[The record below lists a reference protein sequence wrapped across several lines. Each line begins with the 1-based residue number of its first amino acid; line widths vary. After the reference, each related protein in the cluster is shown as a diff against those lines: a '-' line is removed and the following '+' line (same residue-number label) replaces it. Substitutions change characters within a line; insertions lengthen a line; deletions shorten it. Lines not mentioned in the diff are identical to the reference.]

1 MPPMRTISLTAIS
14 GIPMIKAG
22 DDLAALIAGG
32 LEHTGL
38 KLENGDILVVCQKVV
53 SKAEGRVLD
62 LREIEPSEFAKTLAQ
77 RWEKDPRAVEVVL
90 RQTNR
95 IVRND
100 NGVIIV
106 ETGPGWVCANAGVD
120 ESNSLE
126 DDRAILLPEDPD
138 ASARSLRDEL
148 RRRFGVTVAVL
159 ITDTF
164 GRPWRDGLTEVCLG
178 IAGMNPMLDLRG
190 TTDLGGRELHHTV
203 IAIADDIACAA
214 GLLMEKAGATPAVVL
229 RGYQYTPYEGS
240 AKVLIRPP
248 EADLF
253 R

>member
-1 MPPMRTISLTAIS
+1 MRTISLTAIE
-14 GIPMIKAG
+14 GIPMVKAG

-32 LEHTGL
+32 LGHTGF
-38 KLENGDILVVCQKVV
+38 KLEPGDILVVCQKVI
-53 SKAEGRVLD
+53 SKAEGRVVD
-62 LREIEPSEFAKTLAQ
+62 LKDFEPSEFARSYAK
-77 RWEKDPRAVEVVL
+77 RWEKDPRAVEIVL
-90 RQTNR
+90 RQTSR

-100 NGVIIV
+100 HAVLIV

-126 DDRAILLPEDPD
+126 DDRAILLPVDPD
-138 ASARSLRDEL
+138 ASARRLRDQL

-159 ITDTF
+159 VTDTF

-178 IAGMNPMLDLRG
+178 IAGMNPILDLRG
-190 TTDLGGRELHHTV
+190 TADLGGRELHHTV
-203 IAIADDIACAA
+203 VAIADEIASAA
-214 GLLMEKAGATPAVVL
+214 GLLMEKAGATPAVVM
-229 RGYQYTPYEGS
+229 RGYKYEPFEGS
-240 AKVLIRPP
+240 AKVLIRPA

>member
-1 MPPMRTISLTAIS
+1 MRTISLTAIE
-14 GIPMIKAG
+14 GIPMLKAG
-22 DDLAALIAGG
+22 DDLAALIAGRLDATG
-32 LEHTGL
+32 FRLEA
-38 KLENGDILVVCQKVV
+38 GDILVVCQKVV
-53 SKAEGRVLD
+53 SKAEGRVVNLKD
-62 LREIEPSEFAKTLAQ
+62 FEPSEFARNYAR
-77 RWEKDPRAVEVVL
+77 RWEKDPRAIEIVL

-100 NGVIIV
+100 RGVLIV

-138 ASARSLRDEL
+138 ASARRLRDQI
-148 RRRFGVTVAVL
+148 RRRLDVTVAVL

-203 IAIADDIACAA
+203 VAIADEIASAA
-214 GLLMEKAGATPAVVL
+214 GLLMEKAGAIPAVVV
-229 RGYQYTPYEGS
+229 RGYEYEPFEGS
-240 AKVLIRPP
+240 AKLLIRPA

>member
-1 MPPMRTISLTAIS
+1 MRTISLIAIE
-14 GIPMIKAG
+14 GIPMVKAG
-22 DDLAALIAGG
+22 DDLAALIAGRLDAAG
-32 LEHTGL
+32 FRLEA
-38 KLENGDILVVCQKVV
+38 GDILVVCQKVV
-53 SKAEGRVLD
+53 SKAEGRVVNLKD
-62 LREIEPSEFAKTLAQ
+62 FEPSEFARNYAR
-77 RWEKDPRAVEVVL
+77 RWEKDPRAIEIVL

-100 NGVIIV
+100 RGVLIV

-138 ASARSLRDEL
+138 ASARRLRDQI
-148 RRRFGVTVAVL
+148 RRRLDVTVAVL

-203 IAIADDIACAA
+203 VAIADEIASAA
-214 GLLMEKAGATPAVVL
+214 GLLMEKAGAIPAVVV
-229 RGYQYTPYEGS
+229 RGYEYEPFEGS
-240 AKVLIRPP
+240 AKLLIRPA

>member
-1 MPPMRTISLTAIS
+1 MRTISLTAIEH
-14 GIPMIKAG
+14 IPMVKAG
-22 DDLAALIAGG
+22 DDLAALISRG
-32 LEHTGL
+32 LDATGFR
-38 KLENGDILVVCQKVV
+38 LENGDIVVVCQKVV
-53 SKAEGRVLD
+53 SKAEGRLVNLKD
-62 LREIEPSEFAKTLAQ
+62 FEPSEFAIALAK

-100 NGVIIV
+100 RGVIIV

-126 DDRAILLPEDPD
+126 DNVAILLPEDPD
-138 ASARSLRDEL
+138 ASARNLRDAM
-148 RRRFGVTVAVL
+148 RQKFGVTVAVL

-178 IAGMNPMLDLRG
+178 IAGMNPILDLRG

-203 IAIADDIACAA
+203 VAIADEIASAA
-214 GLLMEKAGATPAVVL
+214 GLLMEKAGATPAIVM
-229 RGYQYTPYEGS
+229 RGYKFEPYEGS
-240 AKVLIRPP
+240 AKVLIRPA

>member
-1 MPPMRTISLTAIS
+1 MRTISLTAIE
-14 GIPMIKAG
+14 GIPMVKAG
-22 DDLAALIAGG
+22 DDLAALIAGR
-32 LEHTGL
+32 LDATGL
-38 KLENGDILVVCQKVV
+38 RLEPGDILVVCQKVV
-53 SKAEGRVLD
+53 SKAEGRVVNLKD
-62 LREIEPSEFAKTLAQ
+62 FEPSEFARNYAR
-77 RWEKDPRAVEVVL
+77 RWEKDPRAVEIVL

-100 NGVIIV
+100 RGVLIV

-138 ASARSLRDEL
+138 ASARRLRDQI
-148 RRRFGVTVAVL
+148 RRRLDVTVAVL

-178 IAGMNPMLDLRG
+178 FAGMNPILDLRG
-190 TTDLGGRELHHTV
+190 TNDLGGRELHHTV
-203 IAIADDIACAA
+203 VAIADEIASAA
-214 GLLMEKAGATPAVVL
+214 GLLMEKAGAIPAVVV
-229 RGYQYTPYEGS
+229 RGYEYEPFEGS
-240 AKVLIRPP
+240 ARVLIRPA